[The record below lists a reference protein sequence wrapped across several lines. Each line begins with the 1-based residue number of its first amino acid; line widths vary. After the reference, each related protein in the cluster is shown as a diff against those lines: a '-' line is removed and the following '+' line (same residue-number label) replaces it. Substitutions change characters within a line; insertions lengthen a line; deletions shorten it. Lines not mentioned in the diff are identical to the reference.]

1 MHLSQVHQPGN
12 KCTNRAISAPTE
24 RQVHQP
30 SNKCTNRATS
40 APTEQQLFLKVC
52 LCEKSAIS
60 PSRRVMRCRI
70 VGGRLADSSFIYQ
83 LSTSRHSIFII
94 FIRLIISILNNDG
107 INNLD
112 DVGGAFQVD
121 IIVLLQGITMYIKY
135 YRIFIAEYCNC
146 SVVRRMFYEA
156 LVMMK
161 NASF

>member
-1 MHLSQVHQPGN
+1 
-12 KCTNRAISAPTE
+12 
-24 RQVHQP
+24 
-30 SNKCTNRATS
+30 
-40 APTEQQLFLKVC
+40 
-52 LCEKSAIS
+52 
-60 PSRRVMRCRI
+60 MRCRV
-70 VGGRLADSSFIYQ
+70 VG
-83 LSTSRHSIFII
+83 HSIFIT